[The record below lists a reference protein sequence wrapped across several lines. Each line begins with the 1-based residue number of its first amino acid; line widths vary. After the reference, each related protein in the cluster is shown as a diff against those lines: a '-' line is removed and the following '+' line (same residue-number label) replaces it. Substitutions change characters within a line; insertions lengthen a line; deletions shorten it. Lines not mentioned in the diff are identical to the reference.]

1 MASRDTQPQT
11 VCKVPQQQLPGHSAA
26 DRVQGC
32 SVDRLTDLH
41 GLAGSQLRRLMQS
54 CSDSQPW
61 GIAEGYSPDLLGVC
75 RVRRGDGWGGSIPLT
90 RASQHL
96 SGSKMIP
103 AA

>member
-41 GLAGSQLRRLMQS
+41 GLAGSQLWGLSFGGEGS
-54 CSDSQPW
+54 C
-61 GIAEGYSPDLLGVC
+61 
-75 RVRRGDGWGGSIPLT
+75 
-90 RASQHL
+90 RAVQT
-96 SGSKMIP
+96 P
-103 AA
+103 NP